1 MRLLRRSLCG
11 FLYYQER
18 CHQAAL
24 RMQGDSRDVCERLC
38 RHDSQNL
45 IEHTR
50 TSSSAPSARAIRMA
64 CAIMVERLLTTGKFG
79 GATALAKQ
87 IGASRPYL
95 TTLLD
100 MPDLPPAH
108 TGYMQ

>member
-1 MRLLRRSLCG
+1 
-11 FLYYQER
+11 
-18 CHQAAL
+18 
-24 RMQGDSRDVCERLC
+24 MQGDARDVCERLC

-64 CAIMVERLLTTGKFG
+64 STIMVERLLTTGKFG

-87 IGASRPYL
+87 IGASQPHL
-95 TTLLD
+95 TSLLN
-100 MPDLPPAH
+100 MFDLPPGSYRVHAMKRLPYCFYAC
-108 TGYMQ
+108 GVNVCPSS